1 MDHRT
6 VTRRALRG
14 FTLVELLVVIAIIGV
29 LVSLLLPAV
38 QAAREA
44 ARRMQCANNLKQ
56 MGLGCQNHMSSNSD
70 KLPLGYA
77 GKQKPKTGTANI
89 NFNKRGVFSEL
100 LPFMEQQ
107 QVYDQIDFPY
117 ANYSLPWDDPIR
129 DVIVSIFICPS
140 WPDDRLVIDSRP
152 GYEYELGAVATYTGN
167 GGAVTQVIDPND
179 PSQVIRGTYP
189 VNGAFLVEEV
199 GTPGSGIIVGRHRN
213 GREITDGQSN
223 TFLIGEYVHRN
234 CSSFADCD
242 PGPGNVR
249 PWYLAGYQSVETQT
263 PSIYHVKQL
272 ENQPN
277 ARLTRSHPDWIP
289 FNQLPLGSFHPGIT
303 QFAFIDGS
311 VQVVNDDIDFD
322 VYQALATVAGN
333 EPVSFS
339 D

>member
-1 MDHRT
+1 MEHRT
-6 VTRRALRG
+6 LSDRAPRG

-56 MGLGCQNHMSSNSD
+56 MGLGSQNYMSSNSD
-70 KLPLGYA
+70 KLPMGYA
-77 GKQKPKTGTANI
+77 GKLKDGV

-100 LPFMEQQ
+100 LPYMEQQ
-107 QVYDQIDFPY
+107 QVYDQIDFEY
-117 ANYSLPWDDPIR
+117 ENFNIPWDDPIK
-129 DVIVSIFICPS
+129 DAVVNIFICPS
-140 WPDDRLVIDSRP
+140 WPDDRLVVTSDP
-152 GYEYELGAVATYTGN
+152 GFDYERGAIVTYTGN
-167 GGAVTQVIDPND
+167 GGAVTNNVDPD
-179 PSQVIRGTYP
+179 DTSQVIRGTYP
-189 VNGAFLVEEV
+189 VNGAFFVVEVE
-199 GTPGSGIIVGRHRN
+199 GPTRNGKIIGRRRE

-223 TFLIGEYVHRN
+223 TFLIGEFVHRN
-234 CSSFADCD
+234 CSSFANCD

-249 PWYLAGYQSVETQT
+249 PWYLAGFQTAETSL

-277 ARLTRSHPDWIP
+277 ARVSRSHPDWVP

-311 VQVVNDDIDFD
+311 VHTVNDDIEFD
-322 VYQALATVAGN
+322 IYQSLATVAGN
-333 EPVSFS
+333 EPVSFT